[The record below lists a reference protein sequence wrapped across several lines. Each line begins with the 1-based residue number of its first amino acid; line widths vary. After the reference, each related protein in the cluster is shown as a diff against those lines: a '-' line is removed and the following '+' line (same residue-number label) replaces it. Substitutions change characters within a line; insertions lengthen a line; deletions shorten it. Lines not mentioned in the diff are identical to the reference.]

1 MPFTLTTSTAAP
13 MAFVRTALL
22 IAFLLVTRAAPSNN
36 PPAPAPQSE
45 GEENPYTG
53 EGEGEDY
60 SPEPAHPPE
69 VPNPSWPPSWPPSPP
84 QLPGYC
90 ADTCE
95 TANDG
100 VCDELSGQSE
110 ETASYRS
117 EFAGDPDLDPFGSL
131 DDGWS
136 YYDDDPSICADGTDC
151 TDCGQAAT
159 FCYDCPSSC
168 SKLALLKPAQAC
180 LQSMWNDN
188 VCNDECNNFA
198 CGHNDC
204 TFSQIKSM
212 CVPSAEKV
220 KGVMSSTSSNND
232 TLSDGDVSVAMTF
245 NISSPLVMEQDTARS
260 LMLVTFEVQT
270 QLQWQ
275 VSNHCWHIVH

>member
-1 MPFTLTTSTAAP
+1 
-13 MAFVRTALL
+13 MACVRTALL

-131 DDGWS
+131 DDGKKPCIS
-136 YYDDDPSICADGTDC
+136 ELHARCVSECVRACA
-151 TDCGQAAT
+151 
-159 FCYDCPSSC
+159 P
-168 SKLALLKPAQAC
+168 LRLKTIGDEGILC
-180 LQSMWNDN
+180 LGRRRPNLVQGND
-188 VCNDECNNFA
+188 
-198 CGHNDC
+198 
-204 TFSQIKSM
+204 
-212 CVPSAEKV
+212 
-220 KGVMSSTSSNND
+220 
-232 TLSDGDVSVAMTF
+232 
-245 NISSPLVMEQDTARS
+245 
-260 LMLVTFEVQT
+260 
-270 QLQWQ
+270 
-275 VSNHCWHIVH
+275 